1 MEHHESKL
9 DSNKG
14 EVKIDGSHGFFQ
26 TAAVPPAYTN
36 NGNSHWSSF
45 AASSS
50 LAHLPNYSQQQPI
63 SPNALGAALD
73 LQPRNGYEVSI
84 SNGRNQGSQ
93 AAQNYTHDIQHNY
106 EFRQPYI
113 SGIASNPLPESAATF
128 SHQGLGGLTTAHHH
142 HSYPYAQNIQPFA
155 TPATGGVHV
164 DIQLLQAQNEQ
175 LQARN
180 DKLQL
185 QNAEQQQNI
194 LRLMHQNPRQNDVHL
209 SATLDAAADEY
220 SLLRATGGVGQLIST
235 ATQQPLNSNNT
246 NAAKSLSPYQDSER
260 RDSLKSRAYKTH
272 DQKQDFSEQ
281 GNLCPDKTSG
291 QSSKSNDTSKDTSLP
306 STGNDRSIPRNAQ
319 SILDGTY
326 NPMVEL
332 ERSGRCF
339 PDSGKKKTKKK
350 EKPSDMPRR
359 PMSAY
364 NFFFS
369 DERNRLLEELDPSSF
384 TKNLMES
391 RESRDKI
398 VQHPKADSASEII
411 LQSKEIGARE
421 SDEDYISDPKVEDNQ
436 YKAVQVQ
443 RSATEKI
450 DEKTALTDRGKSDI
464 STSYQLS
471 EDIEPT
477 EEGNLLRLRGN
488 NLAKN
493 KAANI
498 ITTTSRGNE
507 TSSRNDDK
515 VWLKKYNIPI
525 SFSSDEAV
533 WESHVQKIFGRL
545 DAKRRDKRSHRK
557 SHGKISFMQLAKT
570 IGRRWRTLES
580 YPLSYYRKLAES
592 DSIRYKK
599 DMEDYNKK

>member
-9 DSNKG
+9 DSNEG
-14 EVKIDGSHGFFQ
+14 EVKIDGSNGFFQ
-26 TAAVPPAYTN
+26 TAAAPPAYTN

-45 AASSS
+45 ATSSS
-50 LAHLPNYSQQQPI
+50 QAHLPNYPQQQPI
-63 SPNALGAALD
+63 SPNALGAVLD
-73 LQPRNGYEVSI
+73 LQPRIGYEVSI
-84 SNGRNQGSQ
+84 SNGRNQAGSQ
-93 AAQNYTHDIQHNY
+93 AAQNYIHDIQHNY

-113 SGIASNPLPESAATF
+113 SGTASNPLPESAAAF

-155 TPATGGVHV
+155 TPATNV
-164 DIQLLQAQNEQ
+164 DIQLLQARNEQ
-175 LQARN
+175 LQAQN

-185 QNAEQQQNI
+185 QNAEQEQSI
-194 LRLMHQNPRQNDVHL
+194 LRLMHQHPMQNNDVHL
-209 SATLDAAADEY
+209 SATLDGASDQY
-220 SLLRATGGVGQLIST
+220 SLLRATGGDGQLIST

-246 NAAKSLSPYQDSER
+246 YATKSLSPYQDSER
-260 RDSLKSRAYKTH
+260 RDSLKSRAYRAHDKT
-272 DQKQDFSEQ
+272 QDFSEQ
-281 GNLCPDKTSG
+281 GNLCPDKTS
-291 QSSKSNDTSKDTSLP
+291 KSNDAPKDTSLP
-306 STGNDRSIPRNAQ
+306 PTGNDRSIPRNAQ

-332 ERSGRCF
+332 ERSGRCI

-369 DERNRLLEELDPSSF
+369 DERNRLLEELDSSSF
-384 TKNLMES
+384 TKNFMDS

-398 VQHPKADSASEII
+398 LQHPKADSVSEIV
-411 LQSKEIGARE
+411 LQSKEIGVGE
-421 SDEDYISDPKVEDNQ
+421 SDEDYISDQKVEDTQ
-436 YKAVQVQ
+436 YQAVQVQ
-443 RSATEKI
+443 KSATENI
-450 DEKTALTDRGKSDI
+450 DEKTIFTDREKSDI

-471 EDIEPT
+471 EEVEPGT
-477 EEGNLLRLRGN
+477 KESKLLRLREN
-488 NLAKN
+488 DLAKD
-493 KAANI
+493 KAATR
-498 ITTTSRGNE
+498 ITTTSCGNE
-507 TSSRNDDK
+507 ISSNERNDDK

-525 SFSSDEAV
+525 SFSSDKAV
-533 WESHVQKIFGRL
+533 WESHVQKIFARL

-570 IGRRWRTLES
+570 IGWRWRTLES

-599 DMEDYNKK
+599 DMEEYNKK